1 MDFKK
6 VFSNVI
12 VELMAIIWFSNSSFA
27 TESEPNRIVVVNN
40 QNLESLIKE
49 YKGEQELCK
58 DKECCVFSLVNK
70 NDFVYASAEVHK
82 GMYCNRYDE
91 IKQTCPGEFLKEDGI
106 HEVVEIERI
115 DINKCLIGGNG
126 YGKTLLWNILNY
138 YKNSYVFLEDLCNI
152 CDHKGNELLGRKPF
166 CFYKDKF
173 RFNDNVLYKRGEKT
187 GNKANQLYRDMV
199 RDSED
204 VNYNGNCPKKLEII
218 IM

>member
-1 MDFKK
+1 MCFKK
-6 VFSNVI
+6 FFSN
-12 VELMAIIWFSNSSFA
+12 AILGIMTSTLFSTTSFA
-27 TESEPNRIVVVNN
+27 MESKPNRIVVATNKTSKELAEKYTAEQPLCNN
-40 QNLESLIKE
+40 KV
-49 YKGEQELCK
+49 
-58 DKECCVFSLVNK
+58 CCVFSLVDK
-70 NDFVYASAEVHK
+70 DDFVYASAEVHK
-82 GMYCNRYDE
+82 GKYCNRYDE
-91 IKQTCPGEFLKEDGI
+91 IKQTCPDEFLKKDGI

-115 DINKCLIGGNG
+115 DINECLIGGNG

-173 RFNDNVLYKRGEKT
+173 RFNDNVLYKRGEKK